1 MGSYNQA
8 HFGVLFCWMN
18 CLKIYTNMIIMAPI
32 SVGELIDKITILTIK
47 LSRITD
53 PLKVEN
59 ITKELIQLRAIA
71 DELKAPLELNVY
83 YKQLLMVN
91 QDLWDIE
98 DNKRKHEKEQIF
110 DNEFIQLAR
119 QVYLKN
125 DYRAELKKKIN
136 LLMGSIIVEEKSY

>member
-1 MGSYNQA
+1 MGSYLKGSSEP
-8 HFGVLFCWMN
+8 FLLSKFF
-18 CLKIYTNMIIMAPI
+18 KIYTTMIIMAPI
-32 SVGELIDKITILTIK
+32 SIGELLDKITILTIK
-47 LSRITD
+47 VARISD
-53 PLKVEN
+53 PLKIEN
-59 ITKELIQLRAIA
+59 IIKELVQLRAIA

-98 DNKRKHEKEQIF
+98 DNKRKHEQEQRF
-110 DNEFIQLAR
+110 DDEFIKLAR

-136 LLMGSIIVEEKSY
+136 LLMGSTIVEEKSY

>member
-1 MGSYNQA
+1 
-8 HFGVLFCWMN
+8 
-18 CLKIYTNMIIMAPI
+18 MIIMAPI

-47 LSRITD
+47 IARISD
-53 PLKVEN
+53 PLKLEN
-59 ITKELIQLRAIA
+59 ITKELVQLRAIA
-71 DELKAPLELNVY
+71 DELTVPLELSVY

-98 DNKRKHEKEQIF
+98 DSKRKHEKEQRF
-110 DNEFIQLAR
+110 DDEFIQLAR

-136 LLMGSIIVEEKSY
+136 LLMGSTIVEEKSY

>member
-1 MGSYNQA
+1 
-8 HFGVLFCWMN
+8 
-18 CLKIYTNMIIMAPI
+18 MIIMAPI
-32 SVGELIDKITILTIK
+32 SVGELLDKITILTIK
-47 LSRITD
+47 IARITD

-59 ITKELIQLRAIA
+59 VTKELVQLRAIA
-71 DELKAPLELNVY
+71 DELTVPLELNVY

-98 DNKRKHEKEQIF
+98 DSKRKHEKEQRF
-110 DNEFIQLAR
+110 DDEFIRLAR

-136 LLMGSIIVEEKSY
+136 LLMGSTIIEEKSY

>member
-1 MGSYNQA
+1 
-8 HFGVLFCWMN
+8 
-18 CLKIYTNMIIMAPI
+18 MAPI

-47 LSRITD
+47 IARMTD
-53 PLKVEN
+53 PIKIEN
-59 ITKELIQLRAIA
+59 VTKELIQLRAIA
-71 DELKAPLELNVY
+71 DQLSAPVELHVY

-98 DNKRKHEKEQIF
+98 DSKRKHEKEQQF
-110 DNEFIQLAR
+110 DDEFIQLAR

-136 LLMGSIIVEEKSY
+136 LLMGSTIVEEKSY

>member
-1 MGSYNQA
+1 
-8 HFGVLFCWMN
+8 
-18 CLKIYTNMIIMAPI
+18 MAPI

>member
-1 MGSYNQA
+1 
-8 HFGVLFCWMN
+8 
-18 CLKIYTNMIIMAPI
+18 MIIMAPI

-47 LSRITD
+47 IARMTD
-53 PLKVEN
+53 PIKVEN
-59 ITKELIQLRAIA
+59 VTKELVQLRAIA
-71 DELKAPLELNVY
+71 DQLSAPLELNVY

-98 DNKRKHEKEQIF
+98 DSKRKHEKEQRF

-136 LLMGSIIVEEKSY
+136 LLMGSTIVEEKSY

>member
-1 MGSYNQA
+1 
-8 HFGVLFCWMN
+8 
-18 CLKIYTNMIIMAPI
+18 MIIMAPI

-47 LSRITD
+47 IARISD
-53 PLKVEN
+53 PLKLEN
-59 ITKELIQLRAIA
+59 ITKELVQLRAIA
-71 DELKAPLELNVY
+71 DELTVPLELSVY

-98 DNKRKHEKEQIF
+98 DSKRKHEKEQRF
-110 DNEFIQLAR
+110 DDEFIQLAR

-136 LLMGSIIVEEKSY
+136 LLMGSIIIEEKSY

>member
-1 MGSYNQA
+1 
-8 HFGVLFCWMN
+8 
-18 CLKIYTNMIIMAPI
+18 MIIMAPI

-47 LSRITD
+47 IARMKD
-53 PLKVEN
+53 PIKVEN
-59 ITKELIQLRAIA
+59 VTKELVQLRAIA
-71 DELKAPLELNVY
+71 DQLSAPLELNVY

-98 DNKRKHEKEQIF
+98 DSKRKHEKEQRF

-136 LLMGSIIVEEKSY
+136 LLMGSTIVEEKSY

>member
-1 MGSYNQA
+1 
-8 HFGVLFCWMN
+8 
-18 CLKIYTNMIIMAPI
+18 MAPI
-32 SVGELIDKITILTIK
+32 SVGELLDKITILTIK
-47 LSRITD
+47 IARITD

-59 ITKELIQLRAIA
+59 VTKELVQLRAIA
-71 DELKAPLELNVY
+71 DELTVPLELNVY

-98 DNKRKHEKEQIF
+98 DSKRKHEKEQRF
-110 DNEFIQLAR
+110 DDEFIRLAR

-136 LLMGSIIVEEKSY
+136 LLMGSTIIEEKSY